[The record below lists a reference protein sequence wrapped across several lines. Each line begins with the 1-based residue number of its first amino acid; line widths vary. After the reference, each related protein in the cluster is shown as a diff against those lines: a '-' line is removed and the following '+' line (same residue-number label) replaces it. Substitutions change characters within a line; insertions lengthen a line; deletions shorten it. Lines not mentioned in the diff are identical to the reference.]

1 MGRLQLQIRVVAVIL
16 MKEAG
21 LKHGILNCTDRSN
34 RLGANDLLLLH
45 VIGMQRHLQ
54 FIAQHR
60 KMGCTFHHAVNALNP
75 IALNQVNAESVG
87 TLKLRIQAGPIA
99 RGVVRPGILVILI
112 LTTRDRRRHRV
123 VQLPKE
129 QTQGVP
135 IDHLVEFVLQRHFEV

>member
-1 MGRLQLQIRVVAVIL
+1 MGWLQLEIRVVAVIL

-60 KMGCTFHHAVNALNP
+60 EMGCTFHNAVNALNP
-75 IALNQVNAESVG
+75 IAWRRCGRGEGERASTHG
-87 TLKLRIQAGPIA
+87 TP
-99 RGVVRPGILVILI
+99 
-112 LTTRDRRRHRV
+112 DR
-123 VQLPKE
+123 
-129 QTQGVP
+129 
-135 IDHLVEFVLQRHFEV
+135 